1 MNKNRL
7 LRAISYI
14 LVAAITA
21 TATATVL
28 LFSGAASSQSSKLQ
42 QLENLILNRYV
53 GEVDQK
59 EMEDAAANAMIEALG
74 DRWSYYLTAEE
85 YAAHHEQEEN
95 AYVGIGITVNGQTT
109 AQGLEVLQ
117 VAQGGPADQAGILAG
132 DRITLVDGRMV
143 AGLEVS
149 AIQSMIKGDENTKVT
164 LTILRGAQELTV
176 TVTRAAVSVPVATG
190 KMLENSI
197 GLVTIGNF
205 NANCAKETI
214 AAIDA
219 LMQDGAKKLIFDVR
233 NNPGG
238 RVSELV
244 AVLDYLLPEGV
255 LFRSQDHTGKEDQET
270 SDAACLEIPM
280 AVIVNEN
287 SYSAA
292 EFLAAA
298 LQERE
303 WAQIVG
309 EKTSGKG
316 NYQVLFQLPDGSAVG
331 LSVGKYFT
339 PNGVSLEGVGITPD
353 VSVSIDQQTAAKIY
367 AGILDPEEDPQILA
381 AMEAL
386 KGQ

>member
-244 AVLDYLLPEGV
+244 TVLDYLLPEGV

>member
-353 VSVSIDQQTAAKIY
+353 VSVSVDQQTAAKIY